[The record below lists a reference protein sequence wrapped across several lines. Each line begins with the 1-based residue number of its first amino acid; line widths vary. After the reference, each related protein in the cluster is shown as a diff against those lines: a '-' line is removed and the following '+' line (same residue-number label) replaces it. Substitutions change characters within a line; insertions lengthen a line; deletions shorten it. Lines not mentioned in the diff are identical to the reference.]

1 MFHEILRIRWV
12 KHKIG
17 ISWMHIHEF
26 FKLWLN
32 LLMKCKIIYKVVS
45 KAFLSRRFIYEQKG
59 TGSTHITSDTQ
70 QSSKSHGKPDNVFVT
85 QALTFWKVIILKI
98 LIFEAYFLNKILR
111 IGFLLW
117 FIVIVLT
124 LNLDFSIYSL
134 FCQ

>member
-17 ISWMHIHEF
+17 ISWMRIHEF

-32 LLMKCKIIYKVVS
+32 LLTKCKIIYKS
-45 KAFLSRRFIYEQKG
+45 FQKPFYQDDLYEQKG